1 MPPNAAARGKTQ
13 CRGVESNPSG
23 AALVTTVALKF
34 GGRRYHLEVSYN
46 GHIVTDSHR
55 SLVAPNLHEAV
66 LDALVRP
73 YPMMVNG
80 TPTSLAFDTTTN
92 TLEFRYRTRRPDG
105 RRAPPCLET
114 IIAVPA
120 RRYRSGYRVSVS
132 GAHVISAPCA
142 PLLVLRNRPRVLSVS
157 VEVTPGSCG

>member
-1 MPPNAAARGKTQ
+1 
-13 CRGVESNPSG
+13 
-23 AALVTTVALKF
+23 
-34 GGRRYHLEVSYN
+34 VSYN
-46 GHIVTDSHR
+46 GHIVTNSHR

-73 YPMMVNG
+73 YPMVVNG